1 LRQAK
6 GAAENFKEIFRRPFR
21 LSSFCFLTFYCII
34 SLMQSSLKI
43 LSHSPV
49 QTQKIAQILVKT
61 LLDQKSS
68 PPHIF
73 ALQGNLGAG
82 KTTFIQGVG
91 KSLKIKGRILS
102 PTFLIIK
109 SFSLRKNPHFKNFY
123 HIDCYRLEKA
133 EEILTLDFKKII
145 QDPKNLVFIEWPERI
160 KKLLPKNTLWIN
172 FKVVDKNK
180 REITINSK
188 VENSK
193 IKSQPKTKKLK

>member
-1 LRQAK
+1 MHSSIK
-6 GAAENFKEIFRRPFR
+6 IF
-21 LSSFCFLTFYCII
+21 
-34 SLMQSSLKI
+34 
-43 LSHSPV
+43 SHSPV

-61 LLDQKSS
+61 LLDQDAN

-91 KSLKIKGRILS
+91 KTLKIKGKILS

-109 SFSLRKNPHFKNFY
+109 SFPLQKNPHFKNFY